1 MRQKPI
7 LTQRQEEIFEFLKE
21 KILKRGYG
29 PTVRE
34 IGTEFGIRS
43 PNGVMCHLKALE
55 KKGLIS
61 REAHMARAIQLAN
74 QPVSRSALADIGR
87 LDGTNPL
94 EALDRGDE
102 SDFAPLFEN
111 SENFA
116 VTASGE
122 TLVDVHVADGDTV
135 ILTRSKSARD
145 GDIVLALVDG
155 GDPVLRIYRKDA
167 NRIRLDASGKTKPIV
182 SNNVQILG
190 KAVAVIRKF

>member
-1 MRQKPI
+1 MLTKQAVFELSRI
-7 LTQRQEEIFEFLKE
+7 LEFLKE

-55 KKGLIS
+55 KKGLIT
-61 REAHMARAIQLAN
+61 REAHMARAIQLSN
-74 QPVSRSALADIGR
+74 QPVSRSALADVGR

-94 EALDRGDE
+94 EALERGDE

-111 SENFA
+111 GDNFA
-116 VTASGE
+116 VTAAGD

-135 ILTRSKSARD
+135 ILTRGKSARD
-145 GDIVLALVDG
+145 GDIVLALIDG
-155 GDPVLRIYRKDA
+155 ADPVLRIYRKES
-167 NRIRLDASGKTKPIV
+167 NRVRLEASGKTKPIL
-182 SNNVQILG
+182 SNSVQILA